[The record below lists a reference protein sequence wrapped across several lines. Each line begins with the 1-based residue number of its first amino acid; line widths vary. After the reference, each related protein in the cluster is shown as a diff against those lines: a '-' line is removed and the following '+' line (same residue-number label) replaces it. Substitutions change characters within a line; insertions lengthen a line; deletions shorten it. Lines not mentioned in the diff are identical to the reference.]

1 VAGQSAVEG
10 PLASLEAEFGEFAEQ
25 GAGLQVWIF
34 GEPLAAVVGE
44 DAGEQAR
51 L

>member
-1 VAGQSAVEG
+1 VAGEPAVEG
-10 PLASLEAEFGEFAEQ
+10 PRASLEAEFGEFAEQ
-25 GAGLQVWIF
+25 GAGLQVWIL
-34 GEPLAAVVGE
+34 GESLAAIVGE